1 MSGSSGVGEPVGK
14 RAAREAFAG
23 GRRPR
28 RRRWPWFLGGVA
40 AVLLAA
46 VIAEVRTS
54 WLQARLAA
62 GWSEGIGFVVEEGA
76 SPAPARAAQGPYDR
90 RLGYAAL
97 ADWVPALEARGFEI
111 EAQARVTPRFERA
124 LDLGLFP
131 IYREKTQAGLTI
143 VDRSGDPFYRATYP
157 ERRYPSF
164 DAIPPIVVEALL
176 FIENRELLDPGSP
189 YRNPAIEWDRL
200 AGSVLNL
207 SLRSFRS
214 GGSVAGA
221 STLATQIEKFRHSP
235 GGFTSSVRDKL
246 RQMASA
252 TVRAYSEGLHT
263 EGVRRRIV
271 LDYLNSVPLAA
282 VAGHGEVI
290 GLQDGLWAWYG
301 LDADHV
307 NPVLSRCAP
316 DPAGEAT
323 PGTEAPARDA
333 EAEPGT
339 PAAEA
344 VPGTE
349 TPAEEDPRASFDCE
363 SAPEEAI
370 DEPGTALRAVLSLLL
385 AQRRPTFYLA
395 RSDGQEAL
403 QRLTDAYIGLLAEA
417 GLVSPALASATR
429 SARLDL
435 LPRSPER
442 PRASFIDR
450 KAAAAVRTH
459 VLGLTGWERLYDL
472 DRLDLTVHSTI
483 DHAVQDSVTRVL
495 TRLEDRG
502 FVQRSGL
509 AAERLLGAGDPRRVL
524 YSFVLYEVTPHGN
537 LVRVQTDNFDAPL
550 DLNQSSRLELGSSA
564 KLRALVTYL
573 EVVERLY
580 GELADLSPAERRAVA
595 DSLPDPLTRWVA
607 GYLDRRPDSTLREL
621 LDASMERSYSA
632 SSSERFFTGGGSH
645 VFRNFDGRFEGSVL
659 SVRQGFRNS
668 VNLVFVRIM
677 RDIERYYRWRVAGAS
692 ARILNDPS
700 DPRRQVYLERF
711 ADREGS
717 VFVSRFFNKFRGKSR
732 DEILASLVGGRRST
746 PLRLG
751 WAFRSVL
758 PDAELRE
765 FELFLRLQDPNAQF
779 SERVV
784 QDLYRRTDVARLTL
798 ADQGYLASIHPLEL
812 WVARHLIENPDAS
825 RDETLEASQSARRDV
840 YRWLFSPRRRAA
852 QDRSISVIL
861 ELEAFLEIQRA
872 WRRVGYPFE
881 NVVPSYGTA
890 IGSSGDRPSAL
901 AELVGIVLDNG
912 IRRPSVL
919 VDALHFAERT
929 PFETRLERRAT
940 EGVRV
945 LSPEVAAVGR
955 EALLDVVTSGTGRSV
970 LGAMRTPDGTVLPIG
985 GKTGTGNN
993 QFKVFASGGR
1003 LLEARTINRTA
1014 TFVFFI
1020 GDRHYGVITAHV
1032 PGPEAAGY
1040 SFTSALPVRVLGLLA
1055 PHLTPLF
1062 GENPDEVRGGG

>member
-1 MSGSSGVGEPVGK
+1 MTRAAKLGPSTRGK
-14 RAAREAFAG
+14 SAREASAG
-23 GRRPR
+23 IRSGR
-28 RRRWPWFLGGVA
+28 RRRWPWILGVA
-40 AVLLAA
+40 AALLIAG

-54 WLQARLAA
+54 WLQARLTAA
-62 GWSEGIGFVVEEGA
+62 WSDDIGFVVEEGA
-76 SPAPARAAQGPYDR
+76 SPTPARAAQGPYDR

-97 ADWVPALEARGFEI
+97 GDWIPSLEARGFEI

-143 VDRSGDPFYRATYP
+143 LDRSGEPFYTATYP

-164 DAIPPIVVEALL
+164 DAIPPIVVHALL

-200 AGSVLNL
+200 AGSILNL

-301 LDADHV
+301 LDADRV
-307 NPVLSRCAP
+307 NAVLARCARG
-316 DPAGEAT
+316 PAED
-323 PGTEAPARDA
+323 APR
-333 EAEPGT
+333 ETGT
-339 PAAEA
+339 PADAATGEA
-344 VPGTE
+344 G
-349 TPAEEDPRASFDCE
+349 TPAEEASQATFDCG
-363 SAPEEAI
+363 SAPDMGV

-385 AQRRPTFYLA
+385 AQRRPSFYLA
-395 RSDGQEAL
+395 RSDGREAL
-403 QRLTDAYIGLLAEA
+403 QRLTDAYLGLLAEA
-417 GLVSPALASATR
+417 QLVEPALASATR

-483 DHAVQDSVTRVL
+483 DHAVQDSVTRLL

-509 AAERLLGAGDPRRVL
+509 AAERLLGTGDPRRVL
-524 YSFVLYEVTPHGN
+524 YSFVLYELTPHGS

-580 GELADLSPAERRAVA
+580 GELAEVSPAERRAVA
-595 DSLPDPLTRWVA
+595 DSLQDPLTRWVA
-607 GYLDRRPDSTLREL
+607 GHLDRRPDSSLREL
-621 LDASMERSYSA
+621 LDAAMERTYSA

-645 VFRNFDGRFEGSVL
+645 VFRNFDARFEGSVL

-677 RDIERYYRWRVAGAS
+677 RDLERFYRWRVPGAS

-711 ADREGS
+711 ADREGG

-758 PDAELRE
+758 PDADVRE

-784 QDLYRRTDVARLTL
+784 QDLFRRTDVARLTL

-825 RDETLEASQSARRDV
+825 RDETLEASQTARRDV
-840 YRWLFSPRRRAA
+840 YQWLFSPRRRAA

-872 WRRVGYPFE
+872 WRRLGYPFE
-881 NVVPSYGTA
+881 NLVPSYGTA

-901 AELVGIVLDNG
+901 AELVGILLNDG
-912 IRRPSVL
+912 IRQPAVL
-919 VDALHFAERT
+919 VDGLRFAAGT
-929 PFETRLERRAT
+929 PFETRLRREAS

-945 LSPEVAAVGR
+945 LSSEVAAVAR
-955 EALLDVVTSGTGRSV
+955 EALLDVVTNGTARSV
-970 LGAMRTPDGTVLPIG
+970 LGSMRTPDGTVLPIG

-1003 LLEARTINRTA
+1003 LVEARTINRTA

-1032 PGPEAAGY
+1032 PGPDAAGY
-1040 SFTSALPVRVLGLLA
+1040 SFTSALPVRVLALLA
-1055 PHLTPLF
+1055 SQLTPLF
-1062 GENPDEVRGGG
+1062 QDL